1 LELTPHAVELL
12 DVPRS
17 NCQMRPNSRVKPSQA
32 LPPPG
37 ANQVLCL
44 DLASTHLALLRALAD
59 LGDKRLLLLLKLH
72 TLLIE
77 LADRLVE
84 EALVLAQ
91 ALGRRDALAE
101 GPF

>member
-1 LELTPHAVELL
+1 
-12 DVPRS
+12 
-17 NCQMRPNSRVKPSQA
+17 
-32 LPPPG
+32 
-37 ANQVLCL
+37 
-44 DLASTHLALLRALAD
+44 LRALAD